1 MDITPTLRML
11 TAGEDPLYIARRC
24 IVMASEDIGLA
35 NDRALPLAIAAY
47 NACQI
52 IGMPECRINLAHLVA
67 YLAESPKSTR
77 SYEAY
82 NRVRVFM
89 PRYLDIADPAYSEG
103 GRSGE
108 GRPCHPSAA
117 QHMQRPDWLD
127 EGAGIWSRI
136 SVQPIIR
143 PSSAQ

>member
-1 MDITPTLRML
+1 MCAEATAALLCIGWRGESPRLWRVLKDEQTPTLRML

-35 NDRALPLAIAAY
+35 NDRALPMAIAAY

-89 PRYLDIADPAYSEG
+89 PRYIGY
-103 GRSGE
+103 R
-108 GRPCHPSAA
+108 
-117 QHMQRPDWLD
+117 
-127 EGAGIWSRI
+127 
-136 SVQPIIR
+136 
-143 PSSAQ
+143 

>member
-1 MDITPTLRML
+1 MISALHKSVRGSDGSAAMYWLARLVSLTLVSLARYIMQSTYRML

-24 IVMASEDIGLA
+24 IVIASEDVGLA

-89 PRYLDIADPAYSEG
+89 PCVHIF
-103 GRSGE
+103 
-108 GRPCHPSAA
+108 C
-117 QHMQRPDWLD
+117 
-127 EGAGIWSRI
+127 
-136 SVQPIIR
+136 
-143 PSSAQ
+143 

>member
-1 MDITPTLRML
+1 MISALHKSVRGSDGSAAMYWLARLVSLTLVSLAIYIMQSTYRML

-24 IVMASEDIGLA
+24 IVIASEDVGLA

-89 PRYLDIADPAYSEG
+89 PCVHIF
-103 GRSGE
+103 
-108 GRPCHPSAA
+108 C
-117 QHMQRPDWLD
+117 
-127 EGAGIWSRI
+127 
-136 SVQPIIR
+136 
-143 PSSAQ
+143 